1 MLNKTPARTDVIVVG
16 GGLAGLAAAANLARA
31 GRSVTLFEQAVAV
44 GGRAWTRKQGAFSLN
59 QGAHALYLG
68 GPAEQVLHEL
78 GIPYS
83 GHVPLFS
90 TIAGIEGGKLS
101 VLPTTLRS
109 MLHSKALRLPDK
121 LELMRVLG
129 SMQRLNPYAFQ
140 GMSWQ
145 EWLERHVRTPRV
157 RQLLSVVARLNTY
170 AHAPAI
176 LDAGL
181 AIKLLQENPK
191 VYYLDDGWQTLVDG
205 LRQAAQQAGG
215 KIVTGARVEAIEQ
228 DGIALNVCL
237 KGGEI
242 CPAAA
247 VLVATDPVST
257 SALVDGGKHAV
268 LCRWA
273 AEAVPAQVACLDI
286 ALQRLPNPQHLFA
299 LGIDRPLYFSV
310 HSAFAHL
317 AQEGSALIHTMK
329 YFSPGEPRE
338 PKADER
344 ELEALLD
351 LVQPGWRSEVV
362 ERQFLPHMLASHAIV
377 QAKQGGMRGRPGPAV
392 PGIHNLYV
400 AGDWV
405 GPEGQLSEAS
415 LASAR
420 LASHLILTTP
430 TAQWEYGYAAASQ
443 A

>member
-1 MLNKTPARTDVIVVG
+1 MIVVG
-16 GGLAGLAAAANLARA
+16 GGLAGLAAATYLARA
-31 GRSVTLFEQAVAV
+31 GRSVTLFEQAAVV
-44 GGRAWTRKQGAFSLN
+44 GGRARTRKQGAFSLN
-59 QGAHALYLG
+59 QGAHAFYLG

-78 GIPYS
+78 GVPYS
-83 GHVPLFS
+83 GHEPLFS
-90 TIAGIEGGKLS
+90 TIAGIEEGNLS
-101 VLPTTLRS
+101 ILPTTLRS
-109 MLHSKALRLPDK
+109 MLSTRALRPSDK
-121 LELMRVLG
+121 LELIRVLG
-129 SMQRLNPYAFQ
+129 SMQRLNPRAFQ

-145 EWLERHVRTPRV
+145 DWLERHVHTPRV

-181 AIKLLQENPK
+181 AIKLLKENPK

-228 DGIALNVCL
+228 DGIALKVCL
-237 KGGEI
+237 KGGEM
-242 CPAAA
+242 CSAST

-286 ALQRLPNPQHLFA
+286 ALRRLPDPQHLFA
-299 LGIDRPLYFSV
+299 LGIDRPLYLSV

-317 AQEGSALIHTMK
+317 APGGSALIHTMK

-338 PKADER
+338 SKADER

-362 ERQFLPHMLASHAIV
+362 ERQFLPHMFASHAIV
-377 QAKQGGMRGRPGPAV
+377 QAQQGGMCGRPGPAV
-392 PGIHNLYV
+392 PGIRNLYV

-420 LASHLILTTP
+420 LASHLILTTE
-430 TAQWEYGYAAASQ
+430 ASQQEYSYSAASQ
-443 A
+443 V